1 MKVQKIIYWAATGL
15 LSLLML
21 YTAAM
26 YVVKHEAL
34 VEVFTKLGYP
44 EYLIYP
50 LAAAKILGIIAI
62 LTKKSQFLKNLAYA
76 GFFFDFILAMS
87 AHINAGDGIYVLPA
101 MVCLILLLI
110 SYALDKKISKTSRA
124 AGGGQ

>member
-1 MKVQKIIYWAATGL
+1 
-15 LSLLML
+15 ML

-26 YVVKHEAL
+26 YVVKHQAL

-87 AHINAGDGIYVLPA
+87 AHINAGDGIYFLPA

-110 SYALDKKISKTSRA
+110 SYGLDKKISKTSH
-124 AGGGQ
+124 AGDQ